1 MNSKRIATAMKRLGR
16 WTVVR
21 RRMKTLCAALISA
34 VANYSLF
41 TIICSLFMSCEYK
54 DLCYDHNHWAL
65 ATPAFD
71 WSKAPSANPKSMT
84 VLVYDKANLGS
95 EPERYDYRLVP
106 PYPEI
111 RLTPGDYQALTYN
124 NDTETILL
132 RGLEEPST
140 VEAYTRTSSIE
151 EGTMIDTRA
160 QMPRAAGNEPVILEP
175 DSLWAGLSEDIHIS
189 LDSLYKIKMM
199 PEPRFVEIDITV
211 KNVPNLKYVGQM
223 GGALTGLAASIF
235 LETGKLSENT
245 ATQAFTCE
253 AVDGSTIHMKF
264 RCFGHCP
271 YHAEG
276 SHSAHIFTLY
286 AVLADGSKWYYTQDV
301 SEQMHDPETNPDEY
315 NLYLELEELPIPKPI
330 VNGSGFQPTI
340 DGWQGVEIDV
350 GM

>member
-1 MNSKRIATAMKRLGR
+1 MKRLGR
-16 WTVVR
+16 WSSCR
-21 RRMKTLCAALISA
+21 HMQSLGIALMSA
-34 VANYSLF
+34 VAPVLLF
-41 TIICSLFMSCEYK
+41 ILPLALLTSCEYK
-54 DLCYDHNHWAL
+54 DLCYDHNHWAM

-71 WSKAPSANPKSMT
+71 WSKAPGANPKSMT
-84 VLVYDKANLGS
+84 VLVYDKARPAT

-111 RLTPGDYQALTYN
+111 RLVPGDYQALTYN

-132 RGLEEPST
+132 RGLEQPST
-140 VEAYTRTSSIE
+140 VEAYTRRSSIE
-151 EGTMIDTRA
+151 EGTMIDTRS
-160 QMPRAAGNEPVILEP
+160 QMPRAAENEQVILEP
-175 DSLWAGLSEDIHIS
+175 DSLWAGLSDDIHIQ
-189 LDSLYKIKMM
+189 LDSLYKINMM

-211 KNVPNLKYVGQM
+211 KNVPNLQYVGQM

-235 LETGKLSENT
+235 LETGQLSDVT
-245 ATQAFTCE
+245 ATQAFTCQ
-253 AVDGSTIHMKF
+253 ATDGSTIHMKF

-271 YHAEG
+271 HHAEG
-276 SHSAHIFTLY
+276 NSSQHVFTLY

-301 SEQMHDPETNPDEY
+301 SEQMHDSEKNPDVY

-340 DGWQGVEIDV
+340 DDWQGVEIDV